1 MAVGAVGRALAETV
15 IASTGSAFSEMMEG
29 SYGDTVGGLCKRHLP
44 LLRCLF
50 IGRYEPLVGAY
61 PEEYG
66 AFCVVIAFAVL
77 MVRRSHA
84 MAAENTRLQS
94 HLQEEVREKTQH
106 LRL

>member
-1 MAVGAVGRALAETV
+1 MTL
-15 IASTGSAFSEMMEG
+15 SAACANG
-29 SYGDTVGGLCKRHLP
+29 I
-44 LLRCLF
+44 CLF
-50 IGRYEPLVGAY
+50 YGVFSIGRYEPLVGAY